1 MITNSLTIP
10 RLDFKTILIDLSAL
24 LLITFTPAISH
35 LVSLPIYL
43 LEPMRIMLVLSIV
56 HTTKKN
62 SYLIAL
68 ALPVL
73 SFVIS
78 SHPSIFKSAL
88 IISELMLNVYLF
100 NLLIKYIKNNF
111 AAMLGSILISKIYY
125 YGVKFGLVSI
135 GLISGELVATPV
147 YLQLIIAVVLSF
159 YTVFLYNK
167 KN

>member
-43 LEPMRIMLVLSIV
+43 IEPMRIMLVLSII
-56 HTTKKN
+56 HTSKKN

-100 NLLIKYIKNNF
+100 NLFIKYIKNNF
-111 AAMLGSILISKIYY
+111 TAMLGSILISKIYY
-125 YGVKFGLVSI
+125 YGIKFGLLSF
-135 GLISGELVATPV
+135 GLITGELVATPV
-147 YLQLIIAVVLSF
+147 YLQLLIAVVLSF